1 MVGRGRTEMSW
12 LLNPAEGAV
21 VAYFRP
27 GKNESRIMAL
37 VKKEE

>member
-1 MVGRGRTEMSW
+1 MSW